1 MIRCDG
7 RVMALSTR
15 QTEPK
20 EHTGNVSSFVSFV
33 SFVSFSSGDVTE
45 DLRSGGDL
53 DVDESWRSFSTL
65 STLRPGSLVFL
76 EAEADRDE
84 LIGLWFAFGVMRWVV
99 FSSEV
104 KKIRSLPLLFAVDPL
119 DPLDPVSCLGI
130 WNVSSSK
137 EVLICKCG
145 RWKRLHLGD
154 LAGGDVGVRDE
165 TPSKVGATGSVS
177 TGTPSWN
184 LKKAPLKWSVS
195 KGF

>member
-1 MIRCDG
+1 MECLRLDNLGRLMIRCDG

-84 LIGLWFAFGVMRWVV
+84 LIGL
-99 FSSEV
+99 
-104 KKIRSLPLLFAVDPL
+104 
-119 DPLDPVSCLGI
+119 
-130 WNVSSSK
+130 
-137 EVLICKCG
+137 
-145 RWKRLHLGD
+145 
-154 LAGGDVGVRDE
+154 
-165 TPSKVGATGSVS
+165 
-177 TGTPSWN
+177 
-184 LKKAPLKWSVS
+184 
-195 KGF
+195 